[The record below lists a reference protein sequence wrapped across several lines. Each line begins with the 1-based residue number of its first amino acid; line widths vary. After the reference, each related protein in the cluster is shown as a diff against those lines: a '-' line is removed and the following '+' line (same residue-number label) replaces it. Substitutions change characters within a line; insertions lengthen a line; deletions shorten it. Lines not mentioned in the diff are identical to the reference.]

1 MSTRALRRL
10 LQHLRGAGKCIV
22 ISTHIMQEV
31 EQLADEIVIVAH
43 GRTVARGTAEMIRAT
58 AGAATLEDAFVAL
71 AYPAPAERAA

>member
-1 MSTRALRRL
+1 
-10 LQHLRGAGKCIV
+10 
-22 ISTHIMQEV
+22 MQEV

-71 AYPAPAERAA
+71 AYPAHGERAA